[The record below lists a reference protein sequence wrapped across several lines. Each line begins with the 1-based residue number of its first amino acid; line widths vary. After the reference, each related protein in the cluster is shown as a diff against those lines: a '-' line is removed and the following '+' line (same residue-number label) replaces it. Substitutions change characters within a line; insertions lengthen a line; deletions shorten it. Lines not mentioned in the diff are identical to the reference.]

1 MFQSHHWWE
10 IFWGAVLGLA
20 MLLFGLWLGRLGE
33 RGGSVSRIE
42 ADLRAR
48 LAERERELSDE
59 RERAAEREA
68 ELERLRGEHAAPEYS
83 IGVRTPA
90 VVSEPAQVVADEP
103 PRPPATVA
111 EGGDDL
117 EQIRGVGPKLAL
129 SLREHGVTS
138 FAQIAAWTDAE
149 IDVFD
154 AKLPAFKGR
163 IRKENWVE
171 SARECLARLSDGA
184 AAEADPEP
192 VAEVE
197 EPPAVVYDA
206 ADDLVDLYGVGPRI
220 ARLLNEHGVTTF
232 RQIAAWTAADVQ
244 RFSALLPDFKD
255 RIVDEGWVDSAR
267 EEHFNKYGE
276 RISATEH

>member
-20 MLLFGLWLGRLGE
+20 MLLFGLWLGRQGE
-33 RGGSVSRIE
+33 RGESVSRIE

-68 ELERLRGEHAAPEYS
+68 ELERLRGAQAAPEFS
-83 IGVRTPA
+83 IGSRAPA
-90 VVSEPAQVVADEP
+90 VVTEQAPVVAAEP
-103 PRPPATVA
+103 PPPAA
-111 EGGDDL
+111 EAPEGGDDL

-129 SLREHGVTS
+129 RLRENGVTT

-149 IDVFD
+149 IDAFD
-154 AKLPAFKGR
+154 AKLPEFRGR
-163 IRKENWVE
+163 IRKEGWVE
-171 SARECLARLSDGA
+171 SARACLAGPSDEPA
-184 AAEADPEP
+184 AASPEP
-192 VAEVE
+192 DPVVAVE
-197 EPPAVVYDA
+197 QPPAVIYDA

-220 ARLLNEHGVTTF
+220 ARLLSEHGVTTF
-232 RQIAAWTAADVQ
+232 RQIAAWTPADVQ

-267 EEHFNKYGE
+267 EEHHKKYGE
-276 RISATEH
+276 RI